1 MDEAL
6 KTCPFCGNDG
16 SGPIEHALHV
26 SHTQNDWHPAYDC
39 YSVQCDKCTV
49 SMGYSDN
56 EAEAIAAWNTRAD
69 AAPTPKA
76 DEVEAVARAIEDQL
90 TVEDGWE
97 VGTTALRNMCIDFA
111 QAAIAALDAARGDAE
126 PVAWRYVRKPEEWPP
141 ANPVVQ
147 STRWLP
153 DDPARPFW
161 IEQPLYAHPP
171 RGDQVAR
178 FVAHMKTRQ
187 PDEDVAECSAT
198 WGDFLQILEAEA
210 EAWEPTDG

>member
-6 KTCPFCGNDG
+6 KPCPFCGNDG

-76 DEVEAVARAIEDQL
+76 DEVEAVGFAMWKAEADRAAPNVGKNRTIGNYRYDLDPTSRAKWDQ
-90 TVEDGWE
+90 
-97 VGTTALRNMCIDFA
+97 IA
-111 QAAIAALDAARGDAE
+111 QAAIAALDAARGG
-126 PVAWRYVRKPEEWPP
+126 PVARLIAY
-141 ANPVVQ
+141 
-147 STRWLP
+147 
-153 DDPARPFW
+153 
-161 IEQPLYAHPP
+161 
-171 RGDQVAR
+171 
-178 FVAHMKTRQ
+178 MKTIE
-187 PDEDVAECSAT
+187 PDEETAGCPAT
-198 WGDFLQILEAEA
+198 WADFIQILEGIAEA
-210 EAWEPTDG
+210 GEPFNG